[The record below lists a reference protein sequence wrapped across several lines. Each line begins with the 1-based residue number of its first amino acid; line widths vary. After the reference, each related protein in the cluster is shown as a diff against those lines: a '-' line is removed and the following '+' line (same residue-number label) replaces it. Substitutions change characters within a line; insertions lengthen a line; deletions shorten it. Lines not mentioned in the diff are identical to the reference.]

1 MAEKLI
7 IEKIGTDKSY
17 DIIIVDQT
25 IRRTSAIDFV
35 KSLKFK
41 VNEKMDSYI
50 QIRVTAEEKEQLK
63 EMAKKKGTTVTN
75 LIKTALN
82 EYLK

>member
-1 MAEKLI
+1 M
-7 IEKIGTDKSY
+7 
-17 DIIIVDQT
+17 
-25 IRRTSAIDFV
+25 
-35 KSLKFK
+35 KFK
-41 VNEKMDSYI
+41 VNEKMNSYI
-50 QIRVTAEEKEQLK
+50 QIRVTTEEKEQLK

>member
-1 MAEKLI
+1 MEVNGMKL
-7 IEKIGTDKSY
+7 
-17 DIIIVDQT
+17 
-25 IRRTSAIDFV
+25 
-35 KSLKFK
+35 K

-63 EMAKKKGTTVTN
+63 EAAKKKGTTVTN

-82 EYLK
+82 EYLNK